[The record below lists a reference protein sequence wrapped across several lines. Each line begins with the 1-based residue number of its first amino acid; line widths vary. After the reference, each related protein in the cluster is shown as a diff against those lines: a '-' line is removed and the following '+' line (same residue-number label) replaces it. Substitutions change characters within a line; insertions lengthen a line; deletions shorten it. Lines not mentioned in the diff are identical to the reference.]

1 MTEKNKQMARE
12 MRELEALV
20 KEKLRSG
27 WNSVR
32 KAFLE
37 LDLDFDAKLSAE
49 ELFKVFG
56 PQSAQV
62 SEETQKG
69 DAKHKKADYEVLRM
83 LMNVRFKSNKI
94 NFTQFCQWFGAVI
107 EPNEDFY
114 FRHDSTKNP

>member
-1 MTEKNKQMARE
+1 MEKEEKDEADQARWLDGSSQEQESVLTQQGLTHKNKQMAQE

-37 LDLDFDAKLSAE
+37 LDGDFDGQLTAE

-56 PQSAQV
+56 S
-62 SEETQKG
+62 
-69 DAKHKKADYEVLRM
+69 
-83 LMNVRFKSNKI
+83 
-94 NFTQFCQWFGAVI
+94 
-107 EPNEDFY
+107 
-114 FRHDSTKNP
+114 